1 MLRYWPSPGLY
12 PATLTEQTSP
22 LKDLIYE
29 FRGNFSCG
37 TQRVVPSVKIARAIL
52 PARLANHSVG
62 GANGKDGF
70 HLSNAK
76 RNSRQNQMN
85 Q

>member
-1 MLRYWPSPGLY
+1 MWDTADSPEREDSARYFARSVSQSQRRIWFILR
-12 PATLTEQTSP
+12 AQ
-22 LKDLIYE
+22 
-29 FRGNFSCG
+29 
-37 TQRVVPSVKIARAIL
+37 
-52 PARLANHSVG
+52 